1 MFLLWRKQVLRQV
14 LRKSWCFCEFN
25 SAAAL
30 PSTHCLYEGVQKS
43 RIKDVQA
50 GVYLAHESDDA
61 SVCFKYLLP

>member
-1 MFLLWRKQVLRQV
+1 MLRQV
-14 LRKSWCFCEFN
+14 LGKSWCFCEFN

-61 SVCFKYLLP
+61 SCVF

>member
-1 MFLLWRKQVLRQV
+1 MLRQV
-14 LRKSWCFCEFN
+14 LGKKWCFCEFS

-30 PSTHCLYEGVQKS
+30 PYTHCLYKTVQKS

-61 SVCFKYLLP
+61 SCVF

>member
-14 LRKSWCFCEFN
+14 LGKSWCFCEFN

-30 PSTHCLYEGVQKS
+30 PSTHCLCGTVQKS
-43 RIKDVQA
+43 RIKDVHA

-61 SVCFKYLLP
+61 SCVF

>member
-1 MFLLWRKQVLRQV
+1 MLLLWRKQVLRQV
-14 LRKSWCFCEFN
+14 LGKNWCFCGFN

-30 PSTHCLYEGVQKS
+30 PSTHCLYETVQKS

-61 SVCFKYLLP
+61 SCVF